1 MLTDLREIATID
13 HAPGR
18 NSNRPLDHYN
28 SGGALK
34 VSMKGASVKLKKE
47 ECTPCPPTCN
57 EEGYVVGSPTAAL
70 WVQCSSS
77 QKRHYWRWQAG
88 TGNNHRSLQCS
99 RTHTGFRNVYLYADA
114 MSAPTKS
121 RLRVAPVSN
130 QEISGLLWGRDAS
143 SSMLFASTMTR
154 YEQDF
159 LGYHRA
165 YDATTRQ
172 IVCEYKIDE
181 AGEQLAVEES
191 GRWYMSTLAA
201 QTELMFL
208 LRSRYKTHHLDKA
221 VQTRTQP
228 MVV

>member
-1 MLTDLREIATID
+1 M
-13 HAPGR
+13 
-18 NSNRPLDHYN
+18 
-28 SGGALK
+28 
-34 VSMKGASVKLKKE
+34 
-47 ECTPCPPTCN
+47 
-57 EEGYVVGSPTAAL
+57 
-70 WVQCSSS
+70 QCSSS

-191 GRWYMSTLAA
+191 GRWY
-201 QTELMFL
+201 
-208 LRSRYKTHHLDKA
+208 KTHHLDKA

-228 MVV
+228 MVVRCAYSRHAAHC

>member
-1 MLTDLREIATID
+1 MDTEEIQHYSLNDIQFNPTVFILMYSARQ
-13 HAPGR
+13 PGETGVCG
-18 NSNRPLDHYN
+18 NRPEAAVTY
-28 SGGALK
+28 SCVMGAVLFK
-34 VSMKGASVKLKKE
+34 PKE
-47 ECTPCPPTCN
+47 
-57 EEGYVVGSPTAAL
+57 AL
-70 WVQCSSS
+70 LAM
-77 QKRHYWRWQAG
+77 AG
-88 TGNNHRSLQCS
+88 WDG
-99 RTHTGFRNVYLYADA
+99 NVYLYADA

-191 GRWYMSTLAA
+191 GTRLIISTRRSKRAHSLWLFDAR
-201 QTELMFL
+201 TRDTRPIDKVDML
-208 LRSRYKTHHLDKA
+208 LRGAIT
-221 VQTRTQP
+221 
-228 MVV
+228 